1 MPDKGS
7 AQALRLGAS
16 SSNAVPVDDMAGV
29 TITPA
34 LEAET
39 ERLLSGRT
47 RDIRFSPEMMRAYRR
62 KDWPQRSKIAR
73 AWMVWVA
80 LISMIFVPISYLLA
94 PDFLWLSTIIS
105 GLLVPA
111 MHACAWLVW
120 RKPRSATVEGLSLL
134 VLMSSVMFAY
144 GFLAASAG
152 GATFERFL
160 IGIMYANTIAI
171 VVFNVEYIWSLLLM
185 ICSTAIFF
193 GFEVFNP
200 AVQFK
205 EALGT
210 SIFYA
215 IGIFA
220 ATIARKTQSILAKK
234 AFLLA
239 LRNQYRSEALK
250 GANQQL
256 EILATHDPLTGLG
269 NRRSATDLIDR
280 LWRNADV
287 PKASIAFVMADID
300 RFKQLNDTAGHAA
313 GDECIKRVAKA
324 IEHSVRVGHDA
335 VFRYGGEEFLVVLPH
350 ATPDLA
356 WTIAERIRHAVEA
369 LGIVNPGIRRGA
381 GSDGLVTI
389 SLGIAFAREGVAP
402 ETVAKWADDSLYDA
416 KRNGRNVVFLS
427 KAHAPADEADSAL
440 AVRREASARS
450 SGK

>member
-144 GFLAASAG
+144 GFLAA
-152 GATFERFL
+152 
-160 IGIMYANTIAI
+160 
-171 VVFNVEYIWSLLLM
+171 
-185 ICSTAIFF
+185 
-193 GFEVFNP
+193 
-200 AVQFK
+200 
-205 EALGT
+205 
-210 SIFYA
+210 
-215 IGIFA
+215 
-220 ATIARKTQSILAKK
+220 K

-239 LRNQYRSEALK
+239 L
-250 GANQQL
+250 
-256 EILATHDPLTGLG
+256 G
-269 NRRSATDLIDR
+269 N
-280 LWRNADV
+280 
-287 PKASIAFVMADID
+287 
-300 RFKQLNDTAGHAA
+300 
-313 GDECIKRVAKA
+313 
-324 IEHSVRVGHDA
+324 
-335 VFRYGGEEFLVVLPH
+335 
-350 ATPDLA
+350 
-356 WTIAERIRHAVEA
+356 
-369 LGIVNPGIRRGA
+369 
-381 GSDGLVTI
+381 
-389 SLGIAFAREGVAP
+389 
-402 ETVAKWADDSLYDA
+402 
-416 KRNGRNVVFLS
+416 
-427 KAHAPADEADSAL
+427 
-440 AVRREASARS
+440 
-450 SGK
+450 